1 MSLKVG
7 KTAKDFLAN
16 MEACKFVKNFSGK
29 IIVQREK
36 S

>member
-7 KTAKDFLAN
+7 KTANDFLAN

-29 IIVQREK
+29 IVGQREK